1 MKTRLYTIILALTFL
16 LFFLAACSS
25 STPAPTTALPVSAT
39 ALDGAALVQERCTVC
54 HPISRVESAR
64 FSAADWKTVVDTM
77 IARGAQLSPQE
88 EIAVVSYLAANY
100 GN

>member
-1 MKTRLYTIILALTFL
+1 MKIRLYAVILTLTL
-16 LFFLAACSS
+16 LLLYLAACSS
-25 STPAPTTALPVSAT
+25 STPAPTKASPTSASS
-39 ALDGAALVQERCTVC
+39 LDGAALVQERCTAC
-54 HPISRVESAR
+54 HPISRVEGAR